1 MEGLT
6 GWFLWHRSL
15 RWVRP

>member
-6 GWFLWHRSL
+6 GWFLWHRFL